1 MACISIQYL
10 PKHDINVPCGK
21 CGFCLAQRRSDWS
34 TRIDFE
40 SKLWTDAKFI
50 TLTYADPHLHWR
62 NGISQLHKPHYQKY
76 LKVLR
81 KTPTGR
87 MIEKVCKK
95 TGKVRIVPE
104 YYKLRYYLVGEY
116 GSTTFRPHYHVIL
129 FSNVPENV
137 LRDAWKYGQIH
148 IGTVTQGSIMY
159 CLKYIVNGRAK
170 GMRNGRVAPF
180 ASMSRKPGIGANYL
194 SKEMIAWHKSGRK
207 NYVEIQGEKRHLPRY
222 YKEKIFSK
230 IDRVRIAVRDQ
241 KAAFEKLRAELKK
254 INVKVSKRYPLG
266 ALSYHDHQMRIA
278 EKRIRDK
285 TKEKLTI

>member
-62 NGISQLHKPHYQKY
+62 NGISQLHKPHYQNWFKR
-76 LKVLR
+76 LR
-81 KTPTGR
+81 KAG
-87 MIEKVCKK
+87 
-95 TGKVRIVPE
+95 
-104 YYKLRYYLVGEY
+104 YKLRYYLVGEY

-137 LRDAWKYGQIH
+137 LRDSWEYGQIH

-170 GMRNGRVAPF
+170 GMRNGRVSPF

-266 ALSYHDHQMRIA
+266 ALSYRDHQMRIA